1 MYIDDY
7 GNEFKTIEE
16 AKEFYAKKF
25 YEEMEEEPCDILF
38 ECIDESY
45 PIIEWIVKKHSE
57 LLKDFKEEFV
67 DNIKKGQED
76 YIENHL
82 WDLEFLK

>member
-1 MYIDDY
+1 MYTDDY

-25 YEEMEEEPCDILF
+25 YEEMEEDPYDILLA
-38 ECIDESY
+38 CVDDAY
-45 PIIEWIVKKHSE
+45 PIIGWIVTKRPE
-57 LLKDFKEEFV
+57 LLKDFKQEFA

-82 WDLEFLK
+82 WDLEEE

>member
-16 AKEFYAKKF
+16 AKEFYVKKF
-25 YEEMEEEPCDILF
+25 YEEMEEEPCDMLLS
-38 ECIDESY
+38 CVDDAY
-45 PIIEWIVKKHSE
+45 PIIGWIVTKHSE
-57 LLKDFKEEFV
+57 LLKDFKKEFA
-67 DNIKKGQED
+67 DSIKKGQED

-82 WDLEFLK
+82 WDLEEE